1 MLTHPVSQP
10 HLSPQSQ
17 KDKHEEEEQWPEG
30 WDGQQG
36 EGFWVGHKGQSRAV
50 VGHLW
55 HGDVQV
61 VRHEAQDGEYDEA
74 GIHAGRTVGD
84 TDDDAVSVCRIKRRE
99 NMWGINSTGKQMR
112 YVCNLTSL
120 LLSLRIHKTP
130 LILH

>member
-1 MLTHPVSQP
+1 M
-10 HLSPQSQ
+10 
-17 KDKHEEEEQWPEG
+17 
-30 WDGQQG
+30 
-36 EGFWVGHKGQSRAV
+36 
-50 VGHLW
+50 
-55 HGDVQV
+55 
-61 VRHEAQDGEYDEA
+61 RHEAQDGEYDEA

-130 LILH
+130 LILHYLISHMQVYSTGTAV